1 MAHRDE
7 RGRFLPGHGESKG
20 FGRPM
25 EKYKRSVQ
33 EAIAQRFPPETIVD
47 MLEES
52 LDIARS
58 KGSPKGILNVVVEIL
73 DRTVGPAVR
82 VDTPPESDAMMEMI
96 EQWRIAKL
104 KILEEPSKIV
114 EDSTQ

>member
-1 MAHRDE
+1 MAHRDSK
-7 RGRFLPGHGESKG
+7 GRFLTGHGESKG

-25 EKYKRSVQ
+25 EKYKRSLQ
-33 EAIAQRFPPETIVD
+33 EALAQEYPPDAIIE
-47 MLEES
+47 LLNES
-52 LDIARS
+52 IEIARRTNAA
-58 KGSPKGILNVVVEIL
+58 KGILNIVSEIL

-104 KILEEPSKIV
+104 KILEEPAITA
-114 EDSTQ
+114 EDSSE